1 MHAIPGCTFGG
12 RKMRQAAGAIDDSG
26 QTFMSVVVME
36 KAFNEQLLMS
46 VQMNVNDGGGE
57 LRA

>member
-1 MHAIPGCTFGG
+1 MW
-12 RKMRQAAGAIDDSG
+12 QAAGAIDDGG

-46 VQMNVNDGGGE
+46 IQMSVNDWAGE
-57 LRA
+57 LRT